1 MSVDPRLTPEGISTI
16 LLVLG
21 GWSILWK
28 DNPWNRLATNILM
41 AASAGNL
48 ALVGLTNI
56 RNLGW
61 VPLIN
66 QGMYIRIIPLILG
79 LLTFARFYKKISY
92 LVRLPVSLMVGV
104 GTGLMI
110 VGRLDAMI
118 IRQIAVFPT
127 LFRAGQAPI
136 QLVSNVLFVV
146 TFATSLYYFIFSIP
160 LTSFKPSRHIQT
172 IGRWSMM
179 IMLGLYFGST
189 VLNRLSMILP
199 ALLFMLLGI
208 RSG

>member
-1 MSVDPRLTPEGISTI
+1 MSVDARLTPEGISTI

-48 ALVGLTNI
+48 ALVGLTNV

-61 VPLIN
+61 TPLIN
-66 QGMYIRIIPLILG
+66 QGMYIRIIPIILG
-79 LLTFARFYKKISY
+79 LLTFARFYKKVAY
-92 LVRLPVSLMVGV
+92 LVRFPVSLMVGV
-104 GTGLMI
+104 GTGLMV

-118 IRQIAVFPT
+118 VRQIAVFPT
-127 LFRAGQAPI
+127 LFRVGLTPL
-136 QLVSNVLFVV
+136 QLVSNVVFIV
-146 TFATSLYYFIFSIP
+146 TFATSLYYFIFSLP
-160 LTSFKPSRHIQT
+160 LTNYKPARYIQT

-189 VLNRLSMILP
+189 VLNRLSMTLP
-199 ALLFMLLGI
+199 AILFMFLGI